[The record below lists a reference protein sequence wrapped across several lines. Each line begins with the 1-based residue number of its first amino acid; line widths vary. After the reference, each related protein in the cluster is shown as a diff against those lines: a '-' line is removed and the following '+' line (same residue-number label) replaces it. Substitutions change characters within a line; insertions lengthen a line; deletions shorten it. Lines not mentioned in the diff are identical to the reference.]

1 MWLDDGMTTTTA
13 TYTEYL
19 TYVANLKGTKVQPY
33 TEKQWDTMPAVN
45 KFGINLAIRQQQAR
59 LAGN

>member
-1 MWLDDGMTTTTA
+1 MTTTTA

-45 KFGINLAIRQQQAR
+45 KFGINLQIRQQQAR